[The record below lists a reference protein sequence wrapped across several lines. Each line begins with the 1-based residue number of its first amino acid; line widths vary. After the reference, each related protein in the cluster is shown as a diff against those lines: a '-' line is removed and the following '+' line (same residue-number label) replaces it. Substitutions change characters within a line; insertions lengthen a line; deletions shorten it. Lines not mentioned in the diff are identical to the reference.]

1 MVINAKFYV
10 AVKVIAVIVLIV
22 LAFFVGKMCEYIK
35 YLETGYKE
43 GYKEGFKEGYN
54 EGYGV
59 ALQKRVR
66 ILDGNKKAKND

>member
-22 LAFFVGKMCEYIK
+22 LAFFVGKMREYIK
-35 YLETGYKE
+35 YLET

-59 ALQKRVR
+59 ALQKRAR

>member
-43 GYKEGFKEGYN
+43 GYKEGFKEGY
-54 EGYGV
+54 GV
-59 ALQKRVR
+59 ALQKRAR
-66 ILDGNKKAKND
+66 ILDGDKKAKND

>member
-22 LAFFVGKMCEYIK
+22 LAFFVGKMRGDIK

-43 GYKEGFKEGYN
+43 GYN

-59 ALQKRVR
+59 AFQK
-66 ILDGNKKAKND
+66 

>member
-10 AVKVIAVIVLIV
+10 AVKVVAVIVLIV
-22 LAFFVGKMCEYIK
+22 LAFFVGKMRGDIK
-35 YLETGYKE
+35 YLETGY
-43 GYKEGFKEGYN
+43 KEGYN

-59 ALQKRVR
+59 ALQEWAR